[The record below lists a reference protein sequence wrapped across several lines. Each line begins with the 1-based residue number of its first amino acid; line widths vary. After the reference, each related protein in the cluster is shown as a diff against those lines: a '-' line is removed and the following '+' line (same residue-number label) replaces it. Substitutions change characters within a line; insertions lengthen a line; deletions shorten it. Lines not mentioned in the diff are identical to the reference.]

1 MAAQPWTVFN
11 AAKKNLGLGVVN
23 LSGEASKHYVTLF
36 RQSMSTLYDTTVST
50 LASLGAFTCAGSLDS
65 KASLAGVTWTG
76 VASMNDPTKRWDAN
90 DVTFTASGAT
100 LSAVRYAVIWQ
111 SVDGGAGD
119 RIIAYSSLSSSQFD
133 VTTGNTLTIQMN
145 ASGIFTLA

>member
-1 MAAQPWTVFN
+1 MAASAWTVFN
-11 AAKKNLGLGVVN
+11 SAKKNLANGTIN
-23 LSGEASKHYVTLF
+23 LAAAANRHHITLF
-36 RQSMSTLYDTTVST
+36 KQSISVLYDTTVSV
-50 LASLGAFTCAGSLDS
+50 LSSLGAFTCAGSLDS
-65 KASLAGVTWTG
+65 ENSLIGVTWTG
-76 VASMNDPTKRWDAN
+76 VASLNDPTKRWDCN

-111 SVDGGAGD
+111 SASAGGGPL
-119 RIIAYSSLSSSQFD
+119 IAYSSLSTAQFD